1 MNAVAVPLELALAGE
16 LTIYSANDLR
26 NLLVTALDQARD
38 VRIDLGEVSD
48 IDTAGLQLLLVA
60 RRELTQQGH
69 RLLLQGHHSH
79 LTDLLTLYQL
89 LPDTPPDE
97 P

>member
-79 LTDLLTLYQL
+79 LTYLLTLYQL